1 MRESITTFA
10 IGMILG
16 AAACLSQWPDTPAPV
31 SEIIIDTA
39 TGCHYVQGQAGGI
52 TPRLAPPP
60 VDDPRVATGWHICSG
75 PEGGDDAAWE
85 DGGEPDPEAE
95 STYST
100 QPTDLW
106 RNHTTE

>member
-1 MRESITTFA
+1 MREPITTFA
-10 IGMILG
+10 VGIILG

-75 PEGGDDAAWE
+75 PEGGDDAAWK

>member
-10 IGMILG
+10 VGIILG
-16 AAACLSQWPDTPAPV
+16 AAACLSQWPDEPAPV
-31 SEIIIDTA
+31 SEVIIDTA
-39 TGCHYVQGQAGGI
+39 TGCHYIQGQAGGI

-75 PEGGDDAAWE
+75 PEGGDDAAWK

>member
-1 MRESITTFA
+1 MRESVTTFA
-10 IGMILG
+10 VGIILG

-39 TGCHYVQGQAGGI
+39 TGCHSVQGQAGGI

-75 PEGGDDAAWE
+75 EPGGDNAAWE
-85 DGGEPDPEAE
+85 DAGGKDGEVVP
-95 STYST
+95 
-100 QPTDLW
+100 
-106 RNHTTE
+106 

>member
-10 IGMILG
+10 VGIILG

-75 PEGGDDAAWE
+75 PDGGDDAAWE
-85 DGGEPDPEAE
+85 DGAGKDGEVV
-95 STYST
+95 
-100 QPTDLW
+100 L
-106 RNHTTE
+106 

>member
-1 MRESITTFA
+1 MRESVTTFA
-10 IGMILG
+10 VGIILG

-39 TGCHYVQGQAGGI
+39 TGCHYVQGQASGI

-75 PEGGDDAAWE
+75 PEGGDDAAWK

>member
-1 MRESITTFA
+1 MRRVYGGPCDGRIVRWR
-10 IGMILG
+10 G
-16 AAACLSQWPDTPAPV
+16 LS
-31 SEIIIDTA
+31 SKCS
-39 TGCHYVQGQAGGI
+39 TGWMRWGLYR
-52 TPRLAPPP
+52 T
-60 VDDPRVATGWHICSG
+60 VDDPRAVTGWHICSG

>member
-1 MRESITTFA
+1 MRESVPTFA
-10 IGMILG
+10 IGIILG
-16 AAACLSQWPDTPAPV
+16 AAACLSQWPDTLAPV
-31 SEIIIDTA
+31 SEIISDTA

-75 PEGGDDAAWE
+75 PEGGDDAAWK

-95 STYST
+95 STYSI

-106 RNHTTE
+106 RNNTTE

>member
-1 MRESITTFA
+1 MRESVTTFA
-10 IGMILG
+10 VGMILG

-60 VDDPRVATGWHICSG
+60 VDDPRAVTGWHICSG

-85 DGGEPDPEAE
+85 DGAGKDGEVV
-95 STYST
+95 
-100 QPTDLW
+100 L
-106 RNHTTE
+106 